1 MAASEHLLKSSR
13 SQPFWKIF
21 AKFTGKNLPWA
32 LFLVKLK
39 AADQQTYH
47 RRNPSQVYYYEVL
60 EVFLENV
67 VYWTPTGNNFCLPTC
82 RIKFFHIRSL
92 SLRKTWAISF
102 VFVSYNLKTL
112 YLMVDFAFI
121 LLFFFCL
128 NFVGLNIHHYLYRS
142 MERKN

>member
-21 AKFTGKNLPWA
+21 AKFTGKDLPWT

-39 AADQQTYH
+39 TADQQTYY

-60 EVFLENV
+60 EVFQKTLFIEHWRVTAFVYLPAESSFSILEASV
-67 VYWTPTGNNFCLPTC
+67 CERHEP
-82 RIKFFHIRSL
+82 FF
-92 SLRKTWAISF
+92 F